1 MVDLNKE
8 IKYVKGVGP
17 NREVLLNKLKIYTLK
32 DLITYYPR
40 DYEDRSKP
48 KNICECVNGE
58 VALIEAIA
66 MSRLVDTRISK
77 GRTMQRL
84 LVMDETGQAVI
95 TWFNQPYLK
104 SKFQTR
110 KKIQILWENR
120 ISIWKNKYECTS
132 I

>member
-1 MVDLNKE
+1 MDLTE
-8 IKYVKGVGP
+8 DVKYIKGVGP
-17 NREVLLNKLKIYTLK
+17 NRVTLLNKIGIFNVK

-40 DYEDRSKP
+40 GYEDRSKP

-66 MSRLVDTRISK
+66 VSRFIDTRISK
-77 GRTMQRL
+77 GRTMQKLMVR
-84 LVMDETGQAVI
+84 DETGQATI

-110 KKIQILWENR
+110 KKIQILWKNR
-120 ISIWKNKYECTS
+120 ISIWKNKYEFTS

>member
-1 MVDLNKE
+1 
-8 IKYVKGVGP
+8 
-17 NREVLLNKLKIYTLK
+17 
-32 DLITYYPR
+32 
-40 DYEDRSKP
+40 
-48 KNICECVNGE
+48 
-58 VALIEAIA
+58 
-66 MSRLVDTRISK
+66 
-77 GRTMQRL
+77 MQRL

-110 KKIQILWENR
+110 KKIQILWKNR

>member
-1 MVDLNKE
+1 MNLTEDV
-8 IKYVKGVGP
+8 KYIKGVGP
-17 NREVLLNKLKIYTLK
+17 NRVTLLNKIGIFTVQ

-40 DYEDRSKP
+40 GYEDRSKP
-48 KNICECVNGE
+48 KNICECANGE
-58 VALIEAIA
+58 VALIEAVA

-84 LVMDETGQAVI
+84 QVIDETGQAVI

-104 SKFQTR
+104 TKFQTR
-110 KKIQILWENR
+110 KKIPILRKSR
-120 ISIWKNKYECTS
+120 ISIWKNNNEFTR

>member
-1 MVDLNKE
+1 MDLTE
-8 IKYVKGVGP
+8 DVKYIKGVGP
-17 NREVLLNKLKIYTLK
+17 NRVTLLNKIGIFNVK

-40 DYEDRSKP
+40 GYEDRSKP

-95 TWFNQPYLK
+95 TLFNHPYLK